1 MAIFADKH
9 PASDSPVI
17 LVTGGDSGIGFG
29 IARKFA
35 AMGYDVAIC
44 SRDRDRCKRALAS
57 LAKYECRLTAI
68 TTDLRK
74 ENQVKSLMR
83 RTIDEF
89 GRLDVLCNNAGIQKL
104 GAIEKTSTSQWD
116 DVMAVNVRAAY
127 LCTRYA
133 LPHLKFSKG
142 AIVNIASTAGLIG
155 YAEGSAY
162 CASKA
167 ALIMFTKTTALEFA
181 PYGIRV
187 NCICPGATRTPLIPT
202 EKFNQVPKT
211 IPLGRIGE
219 PNDVAELALF
229 LSSEK
234 ARHITGGA
242 YVIDGGATAGRARL
256 G

>member
-1 MAIFADKH
+1 MAIQAGKH
-9 PASDSPVI
+9 PASDNPVI

-35 AMGYDVAIC
+35 AMGHDVAIC
-44 SRDRDRCKRALAS
+44 SPDRDRCKRALAS
-57 LAKYECRLTAI
+57 LAKYECRLAAI
-68 TTDLRK
+68 TADLRK
-74 ENQVKSLMR
+74 ENQVKSLLR

-104 GAIEKTSTSQWD
+104 GAIEKTPTSSWD

-127 LCTRYA
+127 LCTKYA

-142 AIVNIASTAGLIG
+142 AIVNIASIAGLVG
-155 YAEGSAY
+155 CAEASAY

-167 ALIMFTKTTALEFA
+167 ALIMLTKTTALEFA
-181 PYGIRV
+181 PYGVRV
-187 NCICPGATRTPLIPT
+187 NCICPGATRTALIPT
-202 EKFNQVPKT
+202 AKLKEAPKT
-211 IPLGRIGE
+211 IPLGRVGE

-234 ARHITGGA
+234 ARQITGGT

-256 G
+256 A